1 MIAQLQSF
9 LPRGAEVFSLDAMRI
24 PADRLTNRRFYL
36 DPLNFA
42 TNFAFFRDA
51 EGLHTRLVTANYWS
65 GYGAGALT
73 CWMTL
78 FAGNGE
84 VLAEWCERAGPAAS
98 AIILDSR
105 EIRARFRLPEFCG
118 QLFLH
123 VAGAAGHDVVKYALD
138 TFGDAGLD
146 PVGDDDVSD
155 CSLSCTH
162 DANAWPADSR
172 PS

>member
-1 MIAQLQSF
+1 MGKGQPY
-9 LPRGAEVFSLDAMRI
+9 LPAGAEVLSLDGVRI
-24 PADRLTNRRFYL
+24 PADTLTNRRFYL

-84 VLAEWCERAGPAAS
+84 VLAEWCERVGPAAS

-105 EIRARFRLPEFCG
+105 EARPRFHLPEFCG

-123 VAGAAGHDVVKYALD
+123 VAGAAGPDVVQYALD
-138 TFGDAGLD
+138 TFGDAGPG
-146 PVGDDDVSD
+146 PVGHDEVSN
-155 CSLSCTH
+155 CSLS
-162 DANAWPADSR
+162 
-172 PS
+172 